1 MAGVR
6 VGGKL
11 DCLYK
16 CFFSFLFLS
25 GEYKYLQTKMCI
37 NIFSKKK
44 KTSRYCAVE
53 QSAFDV

>member
-16 CFFSFLFLS
+16 FFFLFFLS
-25 GEYKYLQTKMCI
+25 GEYKYLQTKICI

-53 QSAFDV
+53 QLAFDV